1 MPRGLAQAPIMHKFY
16 SGADVLYTKS
26 PKFLSAALHLG
37 LSLGLAWLALKY
49 LLPWLA
55 PILAALALAAALEP
69 AVLWLGRR
77 ARLPRGAASGVCV
90 LLGLGL
96 VLALLGVLLSRMASE
111 LGSLAERAPEMLAEL
126 SGTLELWRARL
137 SLWLERG
144 GTQARPYLEYASAAA
159 EAHLKTLPA
168 QLSGKLL
175 GLLTSAAGAAP
186 AVLLFVVTLV
196 IGAYFA
202 SASWPELRR
211 FLYAQLSPG
220 ARERA
225 GAVCS
230 GLRGTIVRWLRA
242 QLLMMLIIFLTLL
255 AAFALLRVN
264 YALLLA
270 LGTAVIDALP
280 VLGTGTVLIPWA
292 VYELLRGE
300 ISLGLG
306 LVIVYIAVTVLRN
319 CIQAKLLGDQLGL
332 HPLATLLAIYVG
344 FASCGVLGMVIFPIL
359 LITAKQLN
367 DSALVR
373 LWKSVPEPEKGTEHD
388 NRNNIEHSRRHGH
401 ERAGRNEYPSR

>member
-1 MPRGLAQAPIMHKFY
+1 M
-16 SGADVLYTKS
+16 YTKS
-26 PKFLSAALHLG
+26 PKFLSAALYLVLALG
-37 LSLGLAWLALKY
+37 GGWLALKY

-55 PILAALALAAALEP
+55 PILAAMALAAALEP

-77 ARLPRGAASGVCV
+77 ARLPRSAASGVCV

-96 VLALLGVLLSRMASE
+96 VLALLGALLSRMASE
-111 LGSLAERAPEMLAEL
+111 LRSLAERAPEMLAEV

-144 GTQARPYLEYASAAA
+144 GTQARPWLEYASAAA
-159 EAHLKTLPA
+159 GEHLKTLPA

-175 GLLTSAAGAAP
+175 GLFTSAASAAP
-186 AVLLFVVTLV
+186 AALLFAVTLV

-225 GAVCS
+225 SAVCS
-230 GLRGTIVRWLRA
+230 GLCGTIVRWLRA
-242 QLLMMLIIFLTLL
+242 QLLMMLIIFLALL

-344 FASCGVLGMVIFPIL
+344 FASCGVMGMIIFPIL

-367 DSALVR
+367 DSGLVR

-388 NRNNIEHSRRHGH
+388 NRNNLEHSRRHGH